1 MENALWSAGMAW
13 ALPDGRAIISACCV
27 SLLIAGCNAQQPEPV
42 PLPAPTAA
50 QPAPVEQ
57 AAPLPPPIA
66 PEADAATPNF
76 PAPDSQQ
83 GAALTYR
90 IIDAPNG
97 TFGYEILSDG
107 RLFVHQANLP
117 SMPGNEGCK
126 TKADAEKLAD
136 YVIEKIKK
144 GEMPPTVTPEELK
157 TLGMI

>member
-42 PLPAPTAA
+42 PLSAPTAA
-50 QPAPVEQ
+50 QPPPVEQ

-66 PEADAATPNF
+66 PEGEAATPNF

-97 TFGYEILSDG
+97 TFGYNILSDG
-107 RLFVHQANLP
+107 KLLIHQTNLP
-117 SMPGNEGCK
+117 GQPGNEGCK